1 MSSSSCLCEMTQT
14 QEPVTPTRNLKESKE
29 KNRWEATISG
39 GQMQRSRTT
48 RYARA
53 PARARCLSH
62 TWNLL
67 PSASHWPRSSQA
79 PGSFPPH
86 EDKQS
91 GRHLIS
97 QCPVCDLF
105 VPSPLCFH
113 PPSHCF
119 RDPYLVTLP
128 RIAPRGRFPALIDIH
143 IHGGRNQRKGCGVEC
158 ETLVAVSI
166 IERVKFGAGE
176 AWS

>member
-1 MSSSSCLCEMTQT
+1 MHDGQHAAISPPAPFLISRPGKEKEQKLWYRRMKMSSSSCLCEMTQT
-14 QEPVTPTRNLKESKE
+14 QEPVTPTRNLQERKKYIDG
-29 KNRWEATISG
+29 KPLFPG

-67 PSASHWPRSSQA
+67 PSASHWPTPPRP

-86 EDKQS
+86 EDKPS

-105 VPSPLCFH
+105 PCL
-113 PPSHCF
+113 
-119 RDPYLVTLP
+119 
-128 RIAPRGRFPALIDIH
+128 APF
-143 IHGGRNQRKGCGVEC
+143 
-158 ETLVAVSI
+158 VSI
-166 IERVKFGAGE
+166 SHLIASGIRT
-176 AWS
+176 W